1 MSLSGITAISMRTLN
16 LSGFEHRLWLGNL
29 SGSLQRHFLAG
40 ASVKHPAEKIIDA
53 DSPELEDIQTE
64 IFGGLPK

>member
-1 MSLSGITAISMRTLN
+1 MSLCGITAISMKTLY

-29 SGSLQRHFLAG
+29 SRSLQRHFLAG
-40 ASVKHPAEKIIDA
+40 ASVKHPAARIIEA

-64 IFGGLPK
+64 IFRRLPK